1 MYWPTFTL
9 YLRTTNPSDLIDIE
23 ILLNMVS
30 HQLNYSSSRAKII
43 WETMFFRKDML
54 KSLHFN
60 EYSLQWLNKAM
71 LSICIQKYNYMPLHS
86 VNLLYLNNFSIID
99 YFSKSL
105 YLLNHK
111 HYVTKVSLYPINSS
125 IFFRLLNL

>member
-43 WETMFFRKDML
+43 WETMLFRKDML

-60 EYSLQWLNKAM
+60 EYSLQ
-71 LSICIQKYNYMPLHS
+71 
-86 VNLLYLNNFSIID
+86 
-99 YFSKSL
+99 
-105 YLLNHK
+105 
-111 HYVTKVSLYPINSS
+111 
-125 IFFRLLNL
+125 